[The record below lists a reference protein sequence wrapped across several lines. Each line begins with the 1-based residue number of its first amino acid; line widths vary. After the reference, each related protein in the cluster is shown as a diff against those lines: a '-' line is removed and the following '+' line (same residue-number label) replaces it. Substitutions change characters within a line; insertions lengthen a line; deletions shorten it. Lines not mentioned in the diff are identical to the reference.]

1 VFKNISRSLLSRKI
15 RLPLLSLAIFCGIV
29 ADRQNPVFSNQ
40 IDSDPYSYTVAL
52 RESTVTNNQPNFTA
66 ELPLLSKGDRI
77 ASAIHG
83 NRGNIFAHDIQINPT
98 ESSKDQRL
106 ASALKSNQ
114 PSTTKT
120 ALLPEAQIPTT
131 EQQVK
136 LSDNYPTQDGVYL
149 YGQSPQPGQN
159 GQGYVVFQKQ
169 QNKVTGAMY
178 MPNSEYSCF
187 QGTVDNSGELAM
199 TVKGSAMDGTSNEIA
214 GGNTEPSLDDPNQ
227 PTNYAYNLALRD
239 YHRLGSLSVS
249 DRQIL
254 QACR

>member
-1 VFKNISRSLLSRKI
+1 VFKYIYRSLLSRKI
-15 RLPLLSLAIFCGIV
+15 RLPILSLVIFSGIV
-29 ADRQNPVFSNQ
+29 ADRQKPVFSNQ

-52 RESTVTNNQPNFTA
+52 RESAVTNNQPNFTP

-83 NRGNIFAHDIQINPT
+83 NRGNMFANELSTSEDLVAT
-98 ESSKDQRL
+98 
-106 ASALKSNQ
+106 LKSNDS
-114 PSTTKT
+114 STIKT
-120 ALLPEAQIPTT
+120 ALLPDARSLNTR
-131 EQQVK
+131 QQLT

-149 YGQSPQPGQN
+149 YGQSPQPGEN
-159 GQGYVVFQKQ
+159 GQGYVVFEKQK
-169 QNKVTGAMY
+169 NKVTGALY

-187 QGTVDNSGELAM
+187 QGTVDDSGELAM

-214 GGNTEPSLDDPNQ
+214 VGNGEPSLDDPNQ

-239 YHRLGSLSVS
+239 YHRLGSVSAS
-249 DRQIL
+249 DRQML